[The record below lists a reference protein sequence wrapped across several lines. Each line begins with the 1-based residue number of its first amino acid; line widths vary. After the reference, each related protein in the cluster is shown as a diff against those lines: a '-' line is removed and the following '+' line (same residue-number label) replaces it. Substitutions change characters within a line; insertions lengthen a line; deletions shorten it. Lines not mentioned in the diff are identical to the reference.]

1 MAFTTT
7 IVDLLKDLVGDDFK
21 TSVPQADPHF
31 IEAGIRDVMDI
42 CPDELIWKNIGS
54 NSPDTTIGYGRINA
68 SPGQMRI
75 TLADRTD
82 EDGRIVRVIRKD
94 ADNVDRDCREIKFD
108 EVEDA
113 KDENSLK
120 FATKHNPVYFID
132 HYNGQTTLFA
142 LPESPETTAG
152 PNANPMAVYLA
163 QYPYHSVDSYET
175 ESGTW
180 VDVMT
185 KHALP
190 RNAIQCVLYKIGLYI
205 LDAKLSV
212 AIQDDE
218 DAEIVQLLNAQKAAF
233 QDIWK
238 IEVQKLTKVSD

>member
-1 MAFTTT
+1 MPFTTT

-21 TSVPQADPHF
+21 TAVPQADPHF

-42 CPDELIWKNIGS
+42 CPDELLWKNIGS
-54 NSPDTTIGYGRINA
+54 PDETTTIGYGRING
-68 SPGQMRI
+68 SPGQMKI
-75 TLADRTD
+75 TLEDRTN
-82 EDGRIVRVIRKD
+82 EDGKIVRVTRRD

-120 FATKHNPVYFID
+120 YATKHNPVYYID
-132 HYNGQTTLFA
+132 HSYGLTTVYA
-142 LPESPETTAG
+142 LPETPETAAG
-152 PNANPMAVYLA
+152 PNANPMQVYLA
-163 QYPYHSVDSYET
+163 KYPYHSVDSYET

-180 VDVMT
+180 VDVMST
-185 KHALP
+185 HNLP
-190 RNAIQCVLYKIGLYI
+190 KNAIQCLLYKIGLYI
-205 LDAKLSV
+205 LDAKLSI

-218 DAEIVQLLNAQKAAF
+218 DSEIVQLLNAQKAAF

-238 IEVQKLTKVSD
+238 IEIQKLTKVSD